1 MGIKSYIVNFLK
13 SLKHGGVKYVSVTFT
28 NPDARYANKKVFI
41 SGGSEG
47 LGRAMAKAYL
57 AEGAEV
63 IVTGRSKEKLSNF
76 QLSESNAKL
85 YTLVWDALDFD
96 SYKQKFDEAVSMMG
110 ESTYS

>member
-63 IVTGRSKEKLSNF
+63 IVTGRSKEKEDPVRCRWCRS
-76 QLSESNAKL
+76 STGISPGEM
-85 YTLVWDALDFD
+85 
-96 SYKQKFDEAVSMMG
+96 DE
-110 ESTYS
+110 

>member
-13 SLKHGGVKYVSVTFT
+13 FLKHGGVKYVSVTFT
-28 NPDARYANKKVFI
+28 NPDARYTNKKVFI

-63 IVTGRSKEKLSNF
+63 IVTGRSKENCQTSSFPKVMPSFIRWYGTPWIL
-76 QLSESNAKL
+76 
-85 YTLVWDALDFD
+85 TLISRSSIKPFP
-96 SYKQKFDEAVSMMG
+96 
-110 ESTYS
+110 

>member
-13 SLKHGGVKYVSVTFT
+13 FLKHGGVKYVSVTFT
-28 NPDARYANKKVFI
+28 NPDARYTNKKVFI

-63 IVTGRSKEKLSNF
+63 IVTGRSFIRWYGTPWIL
-76 QLSESNAKL
+76 
-85 YTLVWDALDFD
+85 TLISRSSIKPFP
-96 SYKQKFDEAVSMMG
+96 
-110 ESTYS
+110 

>member
-13 SLKHGGVKYVSVTFT
+13 FLKHGGVKYVSVTFT
-28 NPDARYANKKVFI
+28 NPDARYTNKKVFI

-63 IVTGRSKEKLSNF
+63 IVTGRSKEKLSSF
-76 QLSESNAKL
+76 IRWYGTPWIL
-85 YTLVWDALDFD
+85 TLI
-96 SYKQKFDEAVSMMG
+96 SRSSMKPFP
-110 ESTYS
+110 

>member
-13 SLKHGGVKYVSVTFT
+13 FLKHGGVKYVSVTFT

-76 QLSESNAKL
+76 QLSKVMPSFIRWYGTPWIL
-85 YTLVWDALDFD
+85 TLISRSSIKPFP
-96 SYKQKFDEAVSMMG
+96 
-110 ESTYS
+110 